1 MKLTPMLF
9 LSLLLGSSLCLAGET
24 ETLAKIRQTLETRFP
39 DIKVVDVRQSAMPGL
54 YEVFSGDSLAYTD
67 ATGEYLIL
75 GQLMETSSKRNLTT
89 LRLDERMSIDV
100 AKLPLEKAIKTVKGS
115 GKRRLAVFSDPDCP
129 FCQQLEKELASV
141 TDVTIYTF
149 LYPLAEVH
157 PDAPKKA

>member
-1 MKLTPMLF
+1 MKSTSIPLF
-9 LSLLLGSSLCLAGET
+9 LLALLLGGPSCLAGEA

-39 DIKVVDVRQSAMPGL
+39 DTKVVDVRRSAMPGL

-75 GQLMETSSKRNLTT
+75 GQIMETSSKRNLTA
-89 LRLDERMSIDV
+89 LRLDERMSIDF

-129 FCQQLEKELASV
+129 FC
-141 TDVTIYTF
+141 
-149 LYPLAEVH
+149 
-157 PDAPKKA
+157 